1 MMLHAPQ
8 FCSST
13 TELIPEGT
21 DTNCLIRVFIMMYE
35 NIHLQPILS
44 VYGIVYQLTL

>member
-1 MMLHAPQ
+1 
-8 FCSST
+8 
-13 TELIPEGT
+13 
-21 DTNCLIRVFIMMYE
+21 MYE

>member
-1 MMLHAPQ
+1 
-8 FCSST
+8 
-13 TELIPEGT
+13 
-21 DTNCLIRVFIMMYE
+21 MMYE